1 MSESFQLRFEPA
13 IGPLTYGLMG
23 TLMRAQREAGRGDQR
38 KNTQKYPQSHPQYS
52 RQAASREPCAS
63 EAWNL
68 EYLESG
74 ISRIWNLALT

>member
-1 MSESFQLRFEPA
+1 MSESFQLQFEPA

-52 RQAASREPCAS
+52 RQAASWEPCG
-63 EAWNL
+63 L
-68 EYLESG
+68 RGLESG
-74 ISRIWNLALT
+74 KSGISGIWL